1 MSKKTDAEVAEFEA
15 ALLRSAKQ
23 AANGQYALSLIHI

>member
-1 MSKKTDAEVAEFEA
+1 MAEFEA

-23 AANGQYALSLIHI
+23 AVDGQYARVHTPDEIVMR